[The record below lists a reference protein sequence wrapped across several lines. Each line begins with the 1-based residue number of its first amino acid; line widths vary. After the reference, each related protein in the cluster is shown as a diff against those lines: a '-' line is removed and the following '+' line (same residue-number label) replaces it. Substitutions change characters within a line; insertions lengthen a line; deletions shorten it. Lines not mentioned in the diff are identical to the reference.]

1 MDLLKRIYG
10 WIVSHKLLV
19 FVITPGTFALLIL
32 FYVFIIYLSWLSD
45 RESALDKLARYKR
58 LIDRTEEMS
67 EGMIYA
73 AGDYGLEVKVVDLP
87 TSIVDQ
93 KGEIIGQF
101 FSQKREIVPYDYI
114 PDSLIKS
121 VIASEDRDFYDHNG
135 VNPKGIFRAF
145 LVNIKNFR
153 VVQGGST
160 ITQQLGKVLFTDME
174 RNLKRKIYEVF
185 CAREIEKYYD
195 KQDILS
201 MYLNL
206 IYFGNGAYGVEA
218 ASKMFFG
225 NSVSTL
231 NETEC
236 AMIVATISSPR
247 SYSPLSNLP
256 NSIKKTRRILQS
268 MIDAGFMKEKRAE
281 IQYNKFLRKWD
292 VVFDENDVPTSS
304 LVGSFV
310 FSSYRINR
318 APFLVEQIRRL
329 LVEKFGEDVLKK
341 GGLTVHTT
349 IDAEYQDYAL
359 HALRGGVERQREYHR
374 ALAAKLGKKKSGL
387 QHAEKAKNIQGALVA
402 MDPSSGEILAYV
414 GGYEF
419 TSANQLDH
427 VSQIRRQPGSSIK
440 PLLYCSAIENRDI
453 TPSTMFID
461 EATTFEGGYSP
472 KNYGGKYYGPIIVLE
487 ALKRSVNIIAVKI
500 LEKTGYDT
508 VFGYIKKAL
517 SMDQK
522 EFDDR
527 FQRTLSFALG
537 TYEISP
543 LENAVLHSTIVN
555 GGQFVKPYT
564 IKTITDYSGR
574 VIWNNEEEVVRFTKE
589 KRKEY
594 GNIID
599 PIAAA
604 ITVSLAKNV
613 FKPGG
618 TAAGTAARYKINFPA
633 GGKTGTST
641 NYNDAWFVGYTTKFV
656 TAVWIGNSKGAIT
669 LGAGRSGG
677 SLAAPVWGEFSSK
690 AFAFDKPDDFPVPQ
704 EGVSFQT
711 IDLKTGKVPRVITD
725 PSKVSVD
732 QIFYEG
738 TEPGVYVDEFT
749 MPGSDESIE
758 ESDITD
764 GEE

>member
-1 MDLLKRIYG
+1 MRATLNSVIN
-10 WIVSHKLLV
+10 WIFSHKIMV
-19 FVITPGTFALLIL
+19 FIVIPGSFALILIL
-32 FYVFIIYLSWLSD
+32 YVLIIYLSWLSD
-45 RESALDKLARYKR
+45 RDEALEKLARYKR
-58 LIDRTEEMS
+58 LIDRTEEMR

-73 AGDYGLEVKVVDLP
+73 AGDYGLEEKVVDLP
-87 TSIVDQ
+87 TSIVDRN
-93 KGEIIGQF
+93 GELVGQF
-101 FSQKREIVPYDYI
+101 FSQKREIVPYNYI
-114 PDSLIKS
+114 PDALIKS
-121 VIASEDRDFYDHNG
+121 VLASEDRDFYDHTG
-135 VNPKGIFRAF
+135 VNPRGILRAF
-145 LVNIKNFR
+145 LVNLKNFR
-153 VVQGGST
+153 IVQGGST

-185 CAREIEKYYD
+185 CAREIETYYD

-225 NSVSTL
+225 KSVKTL

-256 NSIKKTRRILQS
+256 NSVRKTRRILQS
-268 MIDAGFMKEKRAE
+268 MVDAGFMEAKRAE
-281 IQYNKFLRKWD
+281 FQYDKFLNKWD
-292 VVFDENDVPTSS
+292 VQFDENDIPTSS
-304 LVGSFV
+304 LIGSFA
-310 FSSYRINR
+310 FSTYRINR
-318 APFLVEQIRRL
+318 APFLIEQIRRL
-329 LVEKFGEDVLKK
+329 LVEKFGEEVLKK

-359 HALRGGVERQREYHR
+359 AALRSGVEKQREYHR
-374 ALAAKLGKKKSGL
+374 ALAKKYGNKPAGIRNREN
-387 QHAEKAKNIQGALVA
+387 AENIQGALIAVH
-402 MDPSSGEILAYV
+402 PGSGEVLAYV

-419 TSANQLDH
+419 TSKSQLDH
-427 VSQIRRQPGSSIK
+427 IVQIRRQPGSSIK

-461 EATTFEGGYSP
+461 EPTTFEEGYSP
-472 KNYGGKYYGPIIVLE
+472 QNYGNSYRGPVIVLE
-487 ALKRSVNIIAVKI
+487 ALKRSINVIAVKI

-508 VFGYIKKAL
+508 VFNYIRKGL
-517 SMDQK
+517 DLNRS
-522 EFDDR
+522 EFNSR
-527 FQRTLSFALG
+527 FHKTLSFALG
-537 TYEISP
+537 TYELSP
-543 LENAVLHSTIVN
+543 MENVTLHSMIVN
-555 GGQFVKPYT
+555 GGKYVKPYT

-574 VIWNNEEEVVRFTKE
+574 VIWNNEEEVYRHMLE
-589 KRKEY
+589 RQKEY

-618 TAAGTAARYKINFPA
+618 TAAGTAARYRIDFPA

-641 NYNDAWFVGYTTKFV
+641 NYNDAWFVGYTAEMV
-656 TAVWIGNSKGAIT
+656 TAVWVGNSKGAIS
-669 LGAGRSGG
+669 LGRGRSGG
-677 SLAAPVWGEFSSK
+677 SVAAPVWGEFSSK
-690 AFAFDKPDDFPVPQ
+690 AFAHDKPGEFSVPQ

-711 IDLKTGKVPRVITD
+711 IDLKTGQVPRTIED
-725 PSKVSVD
+725 PSTVSVD

-738 TEPGVYVDEFT
+738 SEPGLYSDEFS
-749 MPGSDESIE
+749 MPESESDEE
-758 ESDITD
+758 E
-764 GEE
+764 